1 MAAPATP
8 LPSSKGVES
17 QNPNCSSNSPSMFL
31 SPSPL
36 RLWRPATQRNVRNQW
51 LKLFSSKIQWAS
63 AMSEG
68 RSHATSLVNAYLNH
82 RYMSSVNLGAAN
94 DMPEIREK
102 ACQKLAHKQ
111 ETYRNYLLS
120 SYKNMISFRFS
131 NLNPFQVLTV
141 AELVKSAHSFRCFL
155 KGPVA
160 GPLSQFGDSPEHEN
174 DSGDGGGVSVFT
186 FFSISHFENLAWEL
200 VEMFVSELS
209 LKRFLVVEFLS
220 LRCEGEGRG
229 NKIKWSDELYIGEFD
244 ELKISGLCTENN
256 IPPLFPQLRGQ
267 LSWSPLDTKEYHLMS
282 SDVLQVS
289 WYSRNCM
296 LLFGITLR
304 GDKCPA
310 MMEVETL
317 CPRKQGWKSFNGC
330 EELLLH
336 VEEECSGEAKLI
348 VSKGIGI
355 KGNKEFYSCKW
366 QCRGAVR
373 KC

>member
-82 RYMSSVNLGAAN
+82 RFISSVNLGAAN

-120 SYKNMISFRFS
+120 SYKNM
-131 NLNPFQVLTV
+131 VLTV

-267 LSWSPLDTKEYHLMS
+267 VSWSPLDTKEYHLMS
-282 SDVLQVS
+282 SDVLQVYLMAWIS
-289 WYSRNCM
+289 DVNINVNRIKEIFS
-296 LLFGITLR
+296 II
-304 GDKCPA
+304 
-310 MMEVETL
+310 
-317 CPRKQGWKSFNGC
+317 
-330 EELLLH
+330 
-336 VEEECSGEAKLI
+336 EEEAS
-348 VSKGIGI
+348 I
-355 KGNKEFYSCKW
+355 KFS
-366 QCRGAVR
+366 
-373 KC
+373 

>member
-111 ETYRNYLLS
+111 ETYGNYLLS
-120 SYKNMISFRFS
+120 SYKNM
-131 NLNPFQVLTV
+131 VLTV

-174 DSGDGGGVSVFT
+174 DSGDGGGVPVFT
-186 FFSISHFENLAWEL
+186 LFSISQFENLAWEL

-220 LRCEGEGRG
+220 LRCEGAGRG
-229 NKIKWSDELYIGEFD
+229 NKIQWSDELYIGEFD

-282 SDVLQVS
+282 SDVLQVYLMAWIS
-289 WYSRNCM
+289 DVNINVHR
-296 LLFGITLR
+296 
-304 GDKCPA
+304 
-310 MMEVETL
+310 
-317 CPRKQGWKSFNGC
+317 
-330 EELLLH
+330 
-336 VEEECSGEAKLI
+336 
-348 VSKGIGI
+348 
-355 KGNKEFYSCKW
+355 
-366 QCRGAVR
+366 
-373 KC
+373 

>member
-1 MAAPATP
+1 MHISIT
-8 LPSSKGVES
+8 V
-17 QNPNCSSNSPSMFL
+17 F
-31 SPSPL
+31 
-36 RLWRPATQRNVRNQW
+36 
-51 LKLFSSKIQWAS
+51 F
-63 AMSEG
+63 
-68 RSHATSLVNAYLNH
+68 

-120 SYKNMISFRFS
+120 SYKNM
-131 NLNPFQVLTV
+131 VLTV

-282 SDVLQVS
+282 SDVLQVYLMAWIS
-289 WYSRNCM
+289 DVNINVNRIKEIFS
-296 LLFGITLR
+296 II
-304 GDKCPA
+304 
-310 MMEVETL
+310 
-317 CPRKQGWKSFNGC
+317 
-330 EELLLH
+330 
-336 VEEECSGEAKLI
+336 EEEAP
-348 VSKGIGI
+348 I
-355 KGNKEFYSCKW
+355 KFS
-366 QCRGAVR
+366 
-373 KC
+373 